1 MEPRSQK
8 VDANKFELKERVV
21 HVNRTAK
28 VVKGGRRFGFA
39 ALMVVGDGRGH
50 VGSGLGKAKEVPEAI
65 AKGVDAAKR
74 NLFEVPMNGNT
85 IPHEVLGK
93 FGSARV
99 MLKPAAPGTG
109 VIAGG
114 AVRAVVESAGIHDI
128 LAKAHGTSNYHNVV
142 YATLQG
148 LKSLKKREDVA
159 RLRGKEVEELT
170 VRKPKAQPKPAA
182 QA

>member
-1 MEPRSQK
+1 MEQRNQK

-74 NLFEVPMNGNT
+74 NLFEVPMKGTT

-114 AVRAVVESAGIHDI
+114 AVRAVVESAGITDI

-148 LKSLKKREDVA
+148 LKSLKRRSDVA
-159 RLRGKEVEELT
+159 RLRGVDESTLVVKKV
-170 VRKPKAQPKPAA
+170 KPKTETGA
-182 QA
+182 

>member
-1 MEPRSQK
+1 
-8 VDANKFELKERVV
+8 
-21 HVNRTAK
+21 
-28 VVKGGRRFGFA
+28 
-39 ALMVVGDGRGH
+39 

-74 NLFEVPMNGNT
+74 NLFEIPMVGST

-114 AVRAVVESAGIHDI
+114 AVRAVVESAGISDI

-148 LKSLKKREDVA
+148 LKSLKRRSDVA
-159 RLRGKEVEELT
+159 RLRGKDESELT
-170 VRKPKAQPKPAA
+170 IKKTKAAPKAA
-182 QA
+182 

>member
-1 MEPRSQK
+1 M
-8 VDANKFELKERVV
+8 DANKFELKERVV

-74 NLFEVPMNGNT
+74 NLFEVPMTGST
-85 IPHEVLGK
+85 IPHEVLGR

-114 AVRAVVESAGIHDI
+114 AVRAVVESAGISDI

-148 LKSLKKREDVA
+148 LKSLKRREDVA
-159 RLRGKEVEELT
+159 RLRGKDVSHFSRKKT
-170 VRKPKAQPKPAA
+170 VKPAA
-182 QA
+182 PAA

>member
-1 MEPRSQK
+1 M
-8 VDANKFELKERVV
+8 DANKFELKERVV

-74 NLFEVPMNGNT
+74 NLFEVPMTGST
-85 IPHEVLGK
+85 IPHEVLGR

-114 AVRAVVESAGIHDI
+114 AVRAVVESAGISDI

-148 LKSLKKREDVA
+148 LKSLKRREDVA
-159 RLRGKEVEELT
+159 RLRGKDVSHFS
-170 VRKPKAQPKPAA
+170 RKKAVKPAA
-182 QA
+182 PAA

>member
-1 MEPRSQK
+1 MESKQSRK
-8 VDANKFELKERVV
+8 VDASKFELKERVV

-74 NLFEVPMNGNT
+74 TLFEVPMTGNT
-85 IPHEVLGK
+85 IPHEVLGR

-114 AVRAVVESAGIHDI
+114 AVRAVVESAGIRDI

-159 RLRGKEVEELT
+159 RLRGKDPAELT
-170 VRKPKAQPKPAA
+170 INRGPKPAA
-182 QA
+182 AAAA

>member
-1 MEPRSQK
+1 M
-8 VDANKFELKERVV
+8 
-21 HVNRTAK
+21 T
-28 VVKGGRRFGFA
+28 
-39 ALMVVGDGRGH
+39 
-50 VGSGLGKAKEVPEAI
+50 GS
-65 AKGVDAAKR
+65 
-74 NLFEVPMNGNT
+74 T
-85 IPHEVLGK
+85 IPHEVLGR

-159 RLRGKEVEELT
+159 RLRGKDVSELT
-170 VRKPKAQPKPAA
+170 VTRGRKTAAAAPAA
-182 QA
+182 